1 VNSLKPLLTVAV
13 LAGIGYGVYVRI
25 NSGTDAPP
33 PAGVAAGWDATPK
46 VQLPDS
52 TAPGTSAPWGGSG
65 SSAAPPFGSPLGG
78 TAAPPAPRGGEAPP
92 FSSPPAAGSSA
103 PSYAPPGSAPP
114 VDATAGGP
122 VSNDPM
128 PPLPGGNNPY
138 TYLPPHDAGP
148 PQPPGGGLGGAP
160 AGAPPGAAVGVQQG
174 SADSFSNPPAGAPPA
189 ADGGPQSGFAGTMAN
204 VKRELEAGQLAAALQ
219 HLSTCHGDPRLAP
232 AEHQELCQLL
242 DQVAGTVVYSTQHL
256 LEPPYEVQPGER
268 LEDIGQRYNVPWQLL
283 AKINGI
289 DDPQSLRP
297 GERLK
302 VVRGPFYAVVNLDRR
317 ELTLMLA
324 DGLYAGRFGIGVG
337 REHPPVEGVYS
348 VSDKVVNPV
357 YRGRDRAI
365 SADDPS
371 NPLGERWIGLGS
383 EMAIHGTDRPE
394 NVGRTD
400 LPGSI
405 SLSPRDAED
414 VFDILSVGSKV
425 TIRR

>member
-1 VNSLKPLLTVAV
+1 
-13 LAGIGYGVYVRI
+13 
-25 NSGTDAPP
+25 
-33 PAGVAAGWDATPK
+33 
-46 VQLPDS
+46 
-52 TAPGTSAPWGGSG
+52 
-65 SSAAPPFGSPLGG
+65 
-78 TAAPPAPRGGEAPP
+78 
-92 FSSPPAAGSSA
+92 
-103 PSYAPPGSAPP
+103 
-114 VDATAGGP
+114 
-122 VSNDPM
+122 
-128 PPLPGGNNPY
+128 
-138 TYLPPHDAGP
+138 
-148 PQPPGGGLGGAP
+148 
-160 AGAPPGAAVGVQQG
+160 
-174 SADSFSNPPAGAPPA
+174 
-189 ADGGPQSGFAGTMAN
+189 MAS
-204 VKRELEAGQLAAALQ
+204 VKRELEAGQLAVALQ
-219 HLSTCHGDPRLAP
+219 QLSACQGDPRLAP
-232 AEHQELCQLL
+232 AEQQELCQLL

-302 VVRGPFYAVVNLDRR
+302 VVRGPFNALVSLDRR
-317 ELTLMLA
+317 ELTLLLA
-324 DGLYAGRFGIGVG
+324 DGLYAGRFGIGIG

-348 VSDKVVNPV
+348 VSDKMINPV
-357 YRGRDRAI
+357 YRGRDRAV

-383 EMAIHGTDRPE
+383 ELAIHGTDRPE

-405 SLSPRDAED
+405 SLSPRDVED